1 MKITFRPATV
11 EDCKMIREWIK
22 INEFTCHWYYFDKIP
37 RLSTLETKM
46 PKKMKEPNTRANIVL
61 IDNVSIGYIQ
71 SYPVDG
77 NGNWTKQVK
86 VAENMASIDYFIGD
100 INYIHKGIGS
110 KMILEY
116 IEQVVKKENYAVA
129 MISPDPGNAVQ
140 QKLMAKCGFK
150 YIKTVGIPYENSK
163 NKEAVYIKELEK

>member
-1 MKITFRPATV
+1 
-11 EDCKMIREWIK
+11 
-22 INEFTCHWYYFDKIP
+22 
-37 RLSTLETKM
+37 
-46 PKKMKEPNTRANIVL
+46 
-61 IDNVSIGYIQ
+61 
-71 SYPVDG
+71 
-77 NGNWTKQVK
+77 
-86 VAENMASIDYFIGD
+86 
-100 INYIHKGIGS
+100 
-110 KMILEY
+110 MILEY